1 MKATQSQIKE
11 AVDSFFYT
19 YEWLTGGT
27 LEETERQAFH
37 GILALKERAA
47 KVAELA
53 ANPNKVASNN
63 KWLMERA
70 LVRIP
75 EKIAFYQRYIQ
86 GTPEHAERTSARSEQ
101 QKQNAAQ
108 CERELKIWNA
118 LESLV
123 AESTPDNVIFHDF
136 RAA

>member
-1 MKATQSQIKE
+1 MKATQSQINE

-27 LEETERQAFH
+27 LEETERQASH
-37 GILALKERAA
+37 GILALEERAA

-53 ANPNKVASNN
+53 ANPNKVALNN

-86 GTPEHAERTSARSEQ
+86 GTPEHTERTAARAEQ
-101 QKQNAAQ
+101 QK
-108 CERELKIWNA
+108 R
-118 LESLV
+118 
-123 AESTPDNVIFHDF
+123 IFF
-136 RAA
+136 TLPLA